1 MIIGEY
7 RTQVI
12 NFETILL
19 PIPPIH
25 VGIQANN
32 PSKWGD
38 GSDVGYTNW
47 CSTPNQQPDESGG
60 SLTLMWGEEHYN
72 DGYCW
77 GDWGGDDSFTYICE
91 QPKRKVE

>member
-1 MIIGEY
+1 M
-7 RTQVI
+7 
-12 NFETILL
+12 L
-19 PIPPIH
+19 PIQI
-25 VGIQANN
+25 GIQSNN

-38 GSDVGYTNW
+38 GSDVSYTNW
-47 CSTPNQQPDESGG
+47 CSTLGDGTPNQQPDESGG
-60 SLTLMWGEEHYN
+60 SLTLMWGEEHYD